1 MAARPAACSHTL
13 DPFCGARSF
22 LELATGNSR
31 GQMQG
36 PGHAPAHL
44 HLGDSASHSQ
54 PSSVHTAPTS
64 SSLPCQQLP
73 WLAPRGQ
80 HGHTGKRDRLRA
92 PGAAQG
98 LGRVAV
104 AEKPAWSQPLAAW
117 DLGPVPSLCK
127 RGFLTCPAEPPST
140 RGVGLKGH
148 CAPPAPR
155 PTLSE
160 GGGGAGPGT
169 KGRPVLPEGGP
180 AGVFADLGGS
190 ACLQPVRAGR
200 GSPGPRPP
208 TGAPRPPRPCPAP
221 AKSRSK
227 QGKPRPSKP
236 GPAPTGMSRPRA
248 PRSPLPAGAPA
259 LSLGAALGGFRRG
272 PPLRGH
278 RARRRRARS
287 TRKPPGARRNRR
299 ALTESSERARKP
311 PSVRGDQRAQAE
323 TTESAPPARPR
334 PSGLSSKSPPS
345 SARSP

>member
-1 MAARPAACSHTL
+1 MNLRATTSPRRARTPLIPSSAPRLLHSSRVATATMAARPAACSHTL

-200 GSPGPRPP
+200 GSPGPAHPP
-208 TGAPRPPRPCPAP
+208 ERHAHPGLAPPPQSPAQSRGSHAHPSPAPPPRACPARGLRDP
-221 AKSRSK
+221 RYLLGRRRSASA
-227 QGKPRPSKP
+227 RPS
-236 GPAPTGMSRPRA
+236 
-248 PRSPLPAGAPA
+248 GA
-259 LSLGAALGGFRRG
+259 LGAALR
-272 PPLRGH
+272 
-278 RARRRRARS
+278 
-287 TRKPPGARRNRR
+287 
-299 ALTESSERARKP
+299 
-311 PSVRGDQRAQAE
+311 
-323 TTESAPPARPR
+323 
-334 PSGLSSKSPPS
+334 
-345 SARSP
+345 